1 MAAIFII
8 IPDIHGERHYIP
20 PFAIKRMIEGDTT
33 RVLFLENNEL
43 KEIEIL
49 LTADEM
55 HDRMIQINKEQDQDF
70 FGPFNNQ

>member
-1 MAAIFII
+1 
-8 IPDIHGERHYIP
+8 
-20 PFAIKRMIEGDTT
+20 MIEGDTT
-33 RVLFLENNEL
+33 RVLFLENNEM